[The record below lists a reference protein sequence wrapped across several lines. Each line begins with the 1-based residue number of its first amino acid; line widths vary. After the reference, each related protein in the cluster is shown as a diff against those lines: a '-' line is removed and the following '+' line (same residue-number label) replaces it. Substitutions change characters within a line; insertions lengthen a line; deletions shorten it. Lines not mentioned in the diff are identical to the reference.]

1 MLDIK
6 FVRENIDLVAGKIAL
21 RGTAL
26 DLSDFSAL
34 ERRRREILARSEE
47 LRALRN
53 KVSAE
58 IPKLKQAGQDVA
70 AQTARM
76 KAVGDEIKSLEE
88 ELSRVEAG
96 LGDCLL
102 NIPNLPDDSVPAGRT
117 SDDNPVVRTWGE
129 PRSLDFPALDHVE
142 LGRRLGILD
151 LDRAAKITGA
161 RFAVYRGA
169 GAALERAL
177 IAFMLDVHTR
187 RHGYTEIMPPYMVN
201 RESLIGTGN
210 LPKFEEDLFRLQ
222 GWPFFLI
229 PTAEVPVT
237 NLYREEILEEADL
250 PVNHVAFTPCFR
262 SEAGAH
268 GKETRGLIRQHQF
281 HKVELVKF
289 SRPEDSMDQLERLT
303 ADAERI
309 LQLLGLPYRVVLL
322 CTGDMGFSSA
332 KTYDLE
338 VWLPSLGRYV
348 EISSCSNFKDFQAR
362 RAGLRYRPADGGK
375 PRLLHTLNG
384 SGLAIGRT
392 WVAVVENFQN
402 ADGTVSLPEALR
414 PYLHGQATI
423 EPQGGRISG

>member
-1 MLDIK
+1 MLDMK
-6 FVRENIDLVAGKIAL
+6 FVRENLELVAGQIAR
-21 RGTAL
+21 RGSAL
-26 DLSDFSAL
+26 DLSEFSVL
-34 ERRRREILARSEE
+34 ERRRREILASSEE

-58 IPKLKQAGQDVA
+58 IPRLKKAGQDVSG
-70 AQTARM
+70 QTARM
-76 KAVGDEIKSLEE
+76 KSVGDEIRSLEE
-88 ELSRVEAG
+88 ELTRVEAG

-102 NIPNLPDDSVPAGRT
+102 NIPNLPDESVPEGRS
-117 SDDNPVVRTWGE
+117 SDDNPTQRTWGE
-129 PRSLDFPALDHVE
+129 PRQFDFPPLDHVE
-142 LGRRLGILD
+142 LGNRLGILD

-177 IAFMLDVHTR
+177 ISFMLDVHTR
-187 RHGYTEIMPPYMVN
+187 QHGYTEVLPPYLVN
-201 RESLIGTGN
+201 RESLVGTGN

-222 GWPFFLI
+222 GWPFYLI

-237 NLYREEILEEADL
+237 NLYRDEILDESDL
-250 PVNHVAFTPCFR
+250 PLNHAAFTPCFR

-281 HKVELVKF
+281 HKVELVKY
-289 SRPEDSMDQLERLT
+289 SRPEDSMAQLERLT
-303 ADAERI
+303 ADAEQI
-309 LQLLGLPYRVVLL
+309 LRLLGLPYRVVLL
-322 CTGDMGFSSA
+322 CAGDMGFSSA

-362 RAGLRYRPADGGK
+362 RANLRYRPADGGK

-402 ADGTVSLPEALR
+402 ADGTITVPEALR
-414 PYLHGQATI
+414 PYLHGQTTI
-423 EPQGGRISG
+423 EPRAGRISG

>member
-53 KVSAE
+53 KVSAA

-117 SDDNPVVRTWGE
+117 SDDNPVVRTWGD